1 MTDRNVNPV
10 YDPLLIEKPYTPGTS
25 VVVPAPGAPVQEVV
39 PTVAPTT
46 PATVH
51 PVTKPSHTL
60 TGEQLVVSRGGSAAG
75 KTATFKRR
83 MGGRNVATVTSVVS
97 LGNAQSLK
105 THPIFTDANGVE
117 YIAHDGKNFR
127 KITDLNLNIVRRE
140 TVTRG

>member
-10 YDPLLIEKPYTPGTS
+10 YDPLLIQKPYTPS
-25 VVVPAPGAPVQEVV
+25 VVVPAPVAPSQEVV

-60 TGEQLVVSRGGSAAG
+60 TGEHLVVSRGGSAAG

-83 MGGRNVATVTSVVS
+83 MGGRNVQTVSTQVS
-97 LGNAQSLK
+97 TGNAQSLK
-105 THPIFTDANGVE
+105 THPIFVDEHGVE
-117 YIAHDGKNFR
+117 HISMNGKSFQ
-127 KITDLNLNIVRRE
+127 KISDLTLNVVRRE
-140 TVTRG
+140 KMK